1 MKQETQLSLT
11 NLRDAFIG
19 QSRSPNI
26 VPFHMLDT
34 VSYCAIVTL
43 SLRRAVF
50 TIFHFKNV
58 VTSKSGSEVTQAH
71 WKWQFF
77 SLGSYRNLS
86 TIQPPNQPTN
96 QTPSMTTFWIRLLQK
111 TRVMRK
117 LVSPL
122 QLRQLASLNLFVQ
135 TDARMSLGYNCC
147 MFNARSLVNKV
158 PQLQQLLY
166 CGSYNIL
173 LVIETWLHSSI
184 TNGLLDPQ
192 SLYTVI
198 RKDRIDSHHGGV
210 AAFLKHNLCSVEV
223 TLLTQYMTASSCFVL
238 ILCLI
243 NLKSGFF
250 VVYRPP
256 RSTTSLHIAM

>member
-1 MKQETQLSLT
+1 MSWPRNQDQRSLKLIESD
-11 NLRDAFIG
+11 NSSALA
-19 QSRSPNI
+19 
-26 VPFHMLDT
+26 
-34 VSYCAIVTL
+34 VTGTYQP
-43 SLRRAVF
+43 SS
-50 TIFHFKNV
+50 HQ
-58 VTSKSGSEVTQAH
+58 TS
-71 WKWQFF
+71 
-77 SLGSYRNLS
+77 
-86 TIQPPNQPTN
+86 QPTN

-223 TLLTQYMTASSCFVL
+223 TLDTVYDSLELLCFDIVFDKFK
-238 ILCLI
+238 IRFFCCL
-243 NLKSGFF
+243 
-250 VVYRPP
+250 
-256 RSTTSLHIAM
+256 